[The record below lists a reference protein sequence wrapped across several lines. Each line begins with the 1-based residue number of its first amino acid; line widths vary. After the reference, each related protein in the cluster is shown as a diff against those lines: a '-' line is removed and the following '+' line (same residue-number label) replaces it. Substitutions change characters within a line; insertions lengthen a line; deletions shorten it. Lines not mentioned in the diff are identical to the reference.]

1 LDFAKTTGSQKK
13 LNITMSRTEKKF
25 ARLIVAASEQDPDM
39 LYATKFWAPDP
50 FIFLQRNGKRT
61 LVLSDL
67 EIDRARKQADADEF
81 VMFSDLER
89 EVQGRSNKAPSYQK
103 VLAHFL
109 KKRGVKSAVVPANFP
124 LGYAEEL
131 ALNNVRVRAADGFFW
146 PKREAKSDSE
156 IEMMGRALRIT
167 EAGLK
172 RAIEVLKGSKPGS
185 GKRLRWSGKTLTSEA
200 LRAEIDSAVLRA
212 GGVPTGT
219 IVAGGDQACDPHE
232 RGHGPLY
239 ASSLIILDVFPRDA
253 KTGYFGDMTRT
264 VLRGRAS
271 EAQRKLWETV
281 KAGQTLALKRIKAG
295 VDGITIHKAIQ
306 ELFATRGFPTEVR
319 NGRRVGFFHGT
330 GHGLGLEIHEHPRL
344 QKVVLKDRQVLTVE
358 PGLYYPGVGGARE
371 EDVVVVT
378 KTGCRI
384 LSRFPKQLEI

>member
-1 LDFAKTTGSQKK
+1 MKT
-13 LNITMSRTEKKF
+13 
-25 ARLIVAASEQDPDM
+25 RLIVAASETDADM

-50 FIFLQRNGKRT
+50 FIFLERNGKRT

-67 EIDRARKQADADEF
+67 EIDRGRKQADADEF

-89 EVQGRSNKAPSYQK
+89 EVQGKSKKAPPYEK

-109 KKRGVKSAVVPANFP
+109 RRCGVKSTIVPANFP

-131 ALNNVRVRAADGFFW
+131 AAKRIRVRATNGLFW
-146 PKREAKSDSE
+146 PEREAKSDRE
-156 IEMMGRALRIT
+156 IEMIGRALRIT
-167 EAGLK
+167 ELGLK
-172 RAIEVLKGSKPGS
+172 RAVEVLKASKPDTA
-185 GKRLRWSGKTLTSEA
+185 KRLHWSGKTLTSEM
-200 LRAEIDSAVLRA
+200 LRAEIDSTILRA

-232 RGHGPLY
+232 RGFGPLHVN
-239 ASSLIILDVFPRDA
+239 SLIILDVFPRDA

-281 KAGQTLALKRIKAG
+281 KAGQGLALKKIKAG
-295 VDGITIHKAIQ
+295 IDGMTVHKAIQ
-306 ELFATRGFPTEVR
+306 EFFAKRGFSTEVR
-319 NGRRVGFFHGT
+319 KGRRVGFFHGT
-330 GHGLGLEIHEHPRL
+330 GHGLGLEVHEHPRL
-344 QKVVLKDRQVLTVE
+344 QKVTLKARQVLTVE
-358 PGLYYPGVGGARE
+358 PGLYYPGLGGARQ
-371 EDVVVVT
+371 EDVVVVA
-378 KTGCRI
+378 KSGCRV